1 MSRIHVLDEH
11 LTNMIAAGEVVER
24 PANIVKE
31 CMENS
36 IDAGA
41 SRIDVEVWEGGISRI
56 VITDDGCGM
65 DAEDALL
72 AFSRHA
78 TSKLHDEDDLFNI
91 QTMGFRGEALPSIA
105 SVADV
110 ICQTSDGSQG
120 TLIHYSYG
128 QLETNEPGS
137 FSRGTRLDITGL
149 FVKTPARFKYLKRGA
164 YEFSIIADIVN
175 KIAICHPDIRITLAH
190 NGRQVFA
197 TSGTGSMQEIIYQ
210 MYGREVAE
218 AASELD
224 SQNEDFHITGYAVQ
238 PKISRA
244 SRHFM
249 YISVNGRIV
258 RSRQI
263 QDALIDAY
271 QNFMPPQ
278 RYPIVFLNVEVD
290 TQLVDVNVHP
300 NKWEVRIA
308 KQGQLMELIRKAI
321 TEAFDVSLRT
331 VEIQPEAIT
340 KYPGGKAFEE
350 QGRSYD
356 YSEIMV
362 QEPLYKAGE
371 LQPERKQEPVSVSE
385 PEPEQV
391 VVPSSSITTENA
403 IPAPDPQL
411 ITYPVPVA
419 VPSGKAL
426 FDSLKVI
433 GQLKDSYILCENE
446 EGLVIIDQHAA
457 QERYHYE
464 QLQKKLLSGCHASQP
479 TMIPILLQVP
489 PRLDAQLEEVN
500 QKTTTFGI
508 HFEPFGSGQVIVR
521 QLPLWLKDIDAHAFL
536 QDLLDGFDLKKDADM
551 AALRKHMIATMACH
565 SSIRFNRKLSLQEME
580 QVIRDLQACDQPYHC
595 PHGRPTVITL
605 SDAQLRKE
613 FERG

>member
-41 SRIDVEVWEGGISRI
+41 RRIDVEVWEGGISRI

-65 DAEDALL
+65 DAQDALL

-110 ICQTSDGSQG
+110 TCQTSDGSQG
-120 TLIHYSYG
+120 TLVHYSYG
-128 QLETNEPGS
+128 DLVANEPGS
-137 FSRGTRLDITGL
+137 FQRGTRLDVNGL
-149 FVKTPARFKYLKRGA
+149 FVKTPARFKYLKRAA

-197 TSGTGSMQEIIYQ
+197 TSGTGSIKEIIYQ

-224 SQNEDFHITGYAVQ
+224 SRNEDFHIAGYAVQ
-238 PKISRA
+238 PRISRA

-263 QDALIDAY
+263 QDALLDAY

-321 TEAFDVSLRT
+321 TDAFDVTLRT
-331 VEIQPEAIT
+331 VQVQPETISR
-340 KYPGGKAFEE
+340 YPTGKAFEE
-350 QGRSYD
+350 EGRKISQSYD
-356 YSEIMV
+356 YSDI
-362 QEPLYKAGE
+362 A
-371 LQPERKQEPVSVSE
+371 LQPPLMEVKEAEKREEAEAETEAE
-385 PEPEQV
+385 PE
-391 VVPSSSITTENA
+391 TESVQ
-403 IPAPDPQL
+403 PPLPTDP
-411 ITYPVPVA
+411 IEYPVPVA
-419 VPSGKAL
+419 PVAGKAL

-433 GQLKDSYILCENE
+433 GQLKDSYILCENKD
-446 EGLVIIDQHAA
+446 GLVIIDQHAA
-457 QERYHYE
+457 QERCHYE
-464 QLQKKLLSGCHASQP
+464 QLQKKLLAPAAATQP

-489 PRLDAQLEEVN
+489 PRMAAQLEQVN
-500 QKTTTFGI
+500 EKTAPFGI
-508 HFEPFGSGQVIVR
+508 RFEPFGARQVILR
-521 QLPLWLKDIDAHAFL
+521 ELPLWLKDIDASAFL
-536 QDLLDGFDLKKDADM
+536 QDLLDSFDLKKDADM

-580 QVIRDLQACDQPYHC
+580 QVIRDLQSCDQPYHC